1 MIRAQCIVYRGDR
14 ILMAKHRLDGEE
26 WWCLP
31 GGGVEP
37 GETAAQAA
45 IRELGEEC
53 GVIGGLVCQTSHTID
68 GAGVESIT
76 FLMEIGNQEPQ
87 MGTDPEFEQGNQ
99 ILVDLRWMRLAEIP
113 ERDRV
118 YLWAAGLVSVPQF
131 CDEVYSWG
139 DELSYPHR

>member
-1 MIRAQCIVYRGDR
+1 
-14 ILMAKHRLDGEE
+14 MAKHRLDGEE

-45 IRELGEEC
+45 IRELKEEC
-53 GVIGGLVCQTSHTID
+53 GVIGKLVRQTSHTID
-68 GAGVESIT
+68 EVGVGSIT
-76 FLMEIGNQEPQ
+76 FLMDIGNQEPI
-87 MGTDPEFEQGNQ
+87 MGTDPEFEKCNQ
-99 ILVDLRWMRLAEIP
+99 ILVDLCWIRLAEIP

-131 CDEVYSWG
+131 QSEIYRWG
-139 DELSYPHR
+139 DLLSYPHR